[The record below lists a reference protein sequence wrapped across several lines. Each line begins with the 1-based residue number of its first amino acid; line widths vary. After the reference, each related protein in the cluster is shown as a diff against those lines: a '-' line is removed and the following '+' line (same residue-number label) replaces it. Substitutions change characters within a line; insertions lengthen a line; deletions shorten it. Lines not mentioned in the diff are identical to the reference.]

1 MFGMEFGFQH
11 FYWGQVIMILLG
23 VLFLYLAIKK
33 DYEPLLLVPIGF
45 GMILVNLPL
54 GGLMDYHL
62 EYEAP
67 VDGIVKQVMLQ
78 DAEVKEGD
86 LIFSIVPTGQPEA
99 QDIKVTVDVT
109 GIKGAWVSEV
119 RTIDGRPIQS
129 GDTVKR
135 GAHIATIKTNRPSPI
150 AEQMVPVGLISRF
163 FNYGLV
169 WEILPCLIFL
179 GLGALTD
186 FGPVIASPKSLIL
199 GAAAQFGVYFV
210 FFSALLLGHLLPD
223 IFHFGLNEAASIGI
237 IGGADGP
244 TTIYLTQKLA
254 PWLLGTNAVA
264 AYSYMAMVPLIQPP
278 IIRLLCSKKEIATY
292 MKPQLREVSRL
303 EKLVF
308 PVVSAI
314 IIIIFVPAIAPLIGM
329 FMFGNLLR
337 EVGGTARLAKTA
349 QESFIDIVT
358 MILGITV
365 GCFMAA
371 ESFLKPEAL
380 AVFFLGLIAFA
391 AATAGGVLM
400 GKVMAK
406 FSKEPFNPII
416 GAAGVSAVPMSA
428 RVVQRIGQKANPRN
442 FLLMHAMGP
451 NIAGVIGTAIAAG
464 FFLGM
469 LG

>member
-1 MFGMEFGFQH
+1 MFGMDFGFQH
-11 FYWGQVIMILLG
+11 FYWGYIVMILLG

-33 DYEPLLLVPIGF
+33 NYEPLLLVPIGF

-54 GGLMDYHL
+54 GGLMDYQL
-62 EYEAP
+62 EYRAP
-67 VDGIVKQVMLQ
+67 VEGIVQQVSAL
-78 DAEVKEGD
+78 DTDVKEGD
-86 LIFSIVPTGQPEA
+86 LIYTLVPIGEPETVA
-99 QDIKVTVDVT
+99 IRTTVDVD
-109 GIKGAWVSEV
+109 GLEDAWVSEV
-119 RTIDGRPIQS
+119 YIQP

-135 GAHIATIKTNRPSPI
+135 NELIAIIRTHRPPPM

-163 FNYGLV
+163 FSYGLV
-169 WEILPCLIFL
+169 WEIIPCLIFL

-199 GAAAQFGVYFV
+199 GAAAQFGVFFV
-210 FFSALLLGHLLPD
+210 FFAALLLGRFFPD

-292 MKPQLREVSRL
+292 MKPQLREVSKL

-308 PVVSAI
+308 PVAGAI
-314 IIIIFVPAIAPLIGM
+314 IIILFVPTTAPLIGM
-329 FMFGNLLR
+329 LMFGNLLR
-337 EVGGTARLAKTA
+337 EAAGTARLAKTA

-371 ESFLKPEAL
+371 ESFLKPETL
-380 AVFFLGLIAFA
+380 AIFFLGLIAFA
-391 AATAGGVLM
+391 ISTVGGVLM
-400 GKVMAK
+400 GKVIAK

-428 RVVQRIGQKANPRN
+428 RVVQRMGQKANPRN

-451 NIAGVIGTAIAAG
+451 NVAGVIGTAIAAG
-464 FFLGM
+464 LFLGL

>member
-1 MFGMEFGFQH
+1 MFGMEFGFLH
-11 FYWGQVIMILLG
+11 FYWGYVVMILLG
-23 VLFLYLAIKK
+23 AFFIYLGAAK
-33 DYEPLLLVPIGF
+33 DYEPLLLVPIGL

-54 GGLMDYHL
+54 GGLMDYQL
-62 EYEAP
+62 EYKAP
-67 VDGIVKQVMLQ
+67 ISGTVQQIAKLDTIVN
-78 DAEVKEGD
+78 EGD
-86 LIFSIVPTGQPEA
+86 LIFTIVNPSHPE
-99 QDIKVTVDVT
+99 DPPVKVFVEVT
-109 GIKGAWVSEV
+109 ALKGANVSEIGK
-119 RTIDGRPIQS
+119 IDGREIQP
-129 GDTVKR
+129 GDTVLI
-135 GAHIATIKTNRPSPI
+135 GEPIATIKINRPPPL

-169 WEILPCLIFL
+169 WEIIPCLIFL

-186 FGPVIASPKSLIL
+186 FGPVIANPKSLLL

-210 FFSALLLGHLLPD
+210 FFGALLLGRFWPD
-223 IFHFGLNEAASIGI
+223 IFHFGLKEAASVGI

-292 MKPQLREVSRL
+292 MKPQIRNVSRL
-303 EKLVF
+303 EKIIF
-308 PVVSAI
+308 PVFGAI
-314 IIIIFVPAIAPLIGM
+314 IIIMFVPQVAPLIGM

-337 EVGGTARLAKTA
+337 EVSGTQRLAKTA

-358 MILGITV
+358 IILGITV
-365 GCFMAA
+365 GAFMAA
-371 ESFLKPEAL
+371 ESFLRPEAL

-391 AATAGGVLM
+391 ASTAAGVLM
-400 GKVMAK
+400 GKIMAK

-428 RVVQRIGQKANPRN
+428 RVVQRMGQKANPRS

-451 NIAGVIGTAIAAG
+451 NVAGVIGTAIAAG

>member
-1 MFGMEFGFQH
+1 MFGMEFGFLH
-11 FYWGQVIMILLG
+11 FYWGYAIMILIGIFFIYLG
-23 VLFLYLAIKK
+23 AARDF
-33 DYEPLLLVPIGF
+33 EPLLLVPIGL

-54 GGLMDYHL
+54 GGLMDYQL
-62 EYEAP
+62 ELKAP
-67 VDGIVKQVMLQ
+67 ITGVVQQISVPGTAIN
-78 DAEVKEGD
+78 EGD
-86 LIFSIVPTGQPEA
+86 LVFTVADPSHPEN
-99 QDIKVTVDVT
+99 DPIKVTAQVT
-109 GIKGAWVSEV
+109 GLKGAWISDVAQ
-119 RTIDGRPIQS
+119 INGRDLS
-129 GDTVKR
+129 VGDTVLV
-135 GAHIATIKTNRPSPI
+135 GDSLATIRLNRPPPL

-169 WEILPCLIFL
+169 WEIIPCLIFL

-186 FGPVIASPKSLIL
+186 FGPIIANPKSLLL

-210 FFSALLLGHLLPD
+210 FFSALLLGKFFPD
-223 IFHFGLNEAASIGI
+223 VFHFGLKEAASIGI

-292 MKPQLREVSRL
+292 MKPQIRNVSKL
-303 EKLVF
+303 EKIIF
-308 PVVSAI
+308 PVVGAI
-314 IIIIFVPAIAPLIGM
+314 IIILFVPQVAPLIGM

-337 EVGGTARLAKTA
+337 EVGGTQRLAKTA

-358 MILGITV
+358 IILGITV
-365 GCFMAA
+365 GAFMAA
-371 ESFLKPEAL
+371 ESFLRPEVL

-391 AATAGGVLM
+391 TATASGVMM
-400 GKVMAK
+400 GKLMAK
-406 FSKEPFNPII
+406 LSKEPFNPII

-428 RVVQRIGQKANPRN
+428 RVVQRMGQKANPRN

-451 NIAGVIGTAIAAG
+451 NVAGVIGTAIAAG

-469 LG
+469 LR

>member
-1 MFGMEFGFQH
+1 MFGMEFGFLH
-11 FYWGQVIMILLG
+11 FYWGNIIMILLG
-23 VLFLYLAIKK
+23 VLFIYLGAAK

-54 GGLMDYHL
+54 GGLMDYQL
-62 EYEAP
+62 EYKAP
-67 VDGIVKQVMLQ
+67 EDGIIQQIAGRDTTVN
-78 DAEVKEGD
+78 EGD
-86 LIFSIVPTGQPEA
+86 LIFTVVTSEQQQSEA
-99 QDIKVTVDVT
+99 IQTVVEVT
-109 GIKGAWVSEV
+109 GLK
-119 RTIDGRPIQS
+119 
-129 GDTVKR
+129 
-135 GAHIATIKTNRPSPI
+135 GAHISEIKTVDGRALQPGDMVKAGEWLATIRINRPPPL

-169 WEILPCLIFL
+169 WEIIPCLIFL

-186 FGPVIASPKSLIL
+186 FGPVIANPKSLLL

-210 FFSALLLGHLLPD
+210 FFSALLLGRFWPD
-223 IFHFGLNEAASIGI
+223 IFHFGMKEAASIGI

-292 MKPQLREVSRL
+292 MKPQLRKVSQL
-303 EKLVF
+303 EKIIF
-308 PVVSAI
+308 PVVGAV
-314 IIIIFVPAIAPLIGM
+314 IIIIFVPQVAPLIGM

-337 EVGGTARLAKTA
+337 EVSGTQRLAKTA

-358 MILGITV
+358 IILGITV
-365 GCFMAA
+365 GAFMAA
-371 ESFLKPEAL
+371 ESFLRPEAL
-380 AVFFLGLIAFA
+380 AIFFLGLIAFA
-391 AATAGGVLM
+391 VSTAGGVLM
-400 GKVMAK
+400 GKLMAK
-406 FSKEPFNPII
+406 LSKEPFNPII

-428 RVVQRIGQKANPRN
+428 RVVQRMGQKANPRN

-451 NIAGVIGTAIAAG
+451 NVAGVIGTAIAAG

-469 LG
+469 LR